1 MSELN
6 TIILTK
12 VEKIESDI
20 SDIKVATVENTSDL
34 KHHIKRTND
43 LQEIVEDLHTI
54 VTPLHEKFV
63 SEKAIEEFKK
73 KQEELKKQQK
83 EDLIFKLKLPGYIV
97 AALVAIGTLLTWI
110 TRK

>member
-1 MSELN
+1 MTELN
-6 TIILTK
+6 TIILSK

-20 SDIKVATVENTSDL
+20 SDIKVTTAENTSDL

-63 SEKAIEEFKK
+63 SERAVEEFKK
-73 KQEELKKQQK
+73 KQK
-83 EDLIFKLKLPGYIV
+83 EDLIYKLKLPGYIV
-97 AALVAIGTLLTWI
+97 AALIAIGTILTWI